1 MKGLRGGPGLE
12 ARLRSYGALERAL
25 DGRGGPPDFDCGT
38 RNVGASRLRMLAAD
52 AARLHDDSRYDL
64 VCEAGI
70 TPSALKALHALADLS
85 VNTYSSVSTYIVF
98 VKNVEVCVYKSL
110 LFK

>member
-25 DGRGGPPDFDCGT
+25 DGRGGAADRGG
-38 RNVGASRLRMLAAD
+38 RGAGAARLRMLSAD

-85 VNTYSSVSTYIVF
+85 VNTYSTVSFFFVLYRANHAIVSY
-98 VKNVEVCVYKSL
+98 VLSHQ
-110 LFK
+110 

>member
-1 MKGLRGGPGLE
+1 MKGMRGGPGLE

-25 DGRGGPPDFDCGT
+25 DGRGGAPDRKGSP
-38 RNVGASRLRMLAAD
+38 RGVGSARLRMLTAD

-70 TPSALKALHALADLS
+70 TPSALSALHALAELS
-85 VNTYSSVSTYIVF
+85 INTYSSVSI
-98 VKNVEVCVYKSL
+98 N
-110 LFK
+110 